1 MPGEPLSVST
11 GDLAA
16 PTGWA
21 GVVDAIGPKVR
32 ALRLERGLTLQQLAR
47 AADVSTASVHKVERG
62 DMVPTITTLL
72 KISRA
77 LGTPIRHF
85 VEDSGTEPVAVHTRF
100 GDGLAARPV
109 VLTGSAEQFRALG
122 TAARLA
128 PGERRPGLR
137 RPGELLLVVLAGEI
151 EVTIGGTPFTVTAD
165 QSLHFATD
173 AEHELRNSGDVP
185 ADVVAVDVPA
195 T

>member
-1 MPGEPLSVST
+1 MGEPAHEAHSADEPAGWEAVVSS
-11 GDLAA
+11 
-16 PTGWA
+16 
-21 GVVDAIGPKVR
+21 IGPKVR
-32 ALRLERGLTLQQLAR
+32 ALRLSAGLTLQQLAR

-72 KISRA
+72 KIARA
-77 LGTPIRHF
+77 LGTPIRYF
-85 VEDSGTEPVAVHTRF
+85 VEEGDTEPLAVHTRF
-100 GDGLAARPV
+100 GEAIADGPV
-109 VLTGSAEQFRALG
+109 VLTGSAERFRALG

-137 RPGELLLVVLAGEI
+137 RPGELLVVVLAGEI
-151 EVTIGGTPFTVTAD
+151 EVTLGARSYTLGAD

-173 AEHELRNSGDVP
+173 VEHELRNTGDEP

-195 T
+195 N